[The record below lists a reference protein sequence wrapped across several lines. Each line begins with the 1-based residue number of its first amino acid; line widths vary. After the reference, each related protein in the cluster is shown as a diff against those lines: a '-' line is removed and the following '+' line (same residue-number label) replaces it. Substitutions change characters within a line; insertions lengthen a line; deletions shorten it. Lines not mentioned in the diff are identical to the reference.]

1 MYIVFIFGSLYLRLG
16 ETCSHVGAMLYKIEA
31 AIRVGL
37 TGSTPTGLPC
47 KWNENSVRSIT
58 GSPIADINL
67 YTEKTKEKISGQKLT
82 SSKTTSIEQKKQF
95 LIELE
100 SVQPKAVC
108 LYLFSWF
115 GESFKCIKPI
125 NALKMLPSMREYFNP
140 KNNYWMKQSF
150 NKFAL
155 IPKKRL
161 CSMMKI
167 VWHT

>member
-67 YTEKTKEKISGQKLT
+67 YTEKAKEKISRQKLT

-108 LYLFSWF
+108 LHLFS
-115 GESFKCIKPI
+115 
-125 NALKMLPSMREYFNP
+125 
-140 KNNYWMKQSF
+140 
-150 NKFAL
+150 
-155 IPKKRL
+155 
-161 CSMMKI
+161 
-167 VWHT
+167 